1 MGRNAVFVVVVA
13 PDFLAVAVLVSVVA
27 VVLVSVVAV
36 ALVSV
41 VAVVLAFVVAVVLVF
56 VVHVFVADSALVA
69 QIFVVVAD
77 CL

>member
-13 PDFLAVAVLVSVVA
+13 PDFLVVAVLVSVVA

-36 ALVSV
+36 VLVS
-41 VAVVLAFVVAVVLVF
+41 

>member
-36 ALVSV
+36 LVSV